1 MSEKACVHV
10 YCTLIV
16 SLLADKIRSRRAR
29 EKNVS
34 LVKAPV
40 AHFSSAYSI
49 ERACTCSSRP
59 VASYV
64 DIDSAIINLVSY
76 FYNLSANKY

>member
-1 MSEKACVHV
+1 MSEKNVRTCVLYV
-10 YCTLIV
+10 CLLIKFV
-16 SLLADKIRSRRAR
+16 RVELV
-29 EKNVS
+29 KNVS